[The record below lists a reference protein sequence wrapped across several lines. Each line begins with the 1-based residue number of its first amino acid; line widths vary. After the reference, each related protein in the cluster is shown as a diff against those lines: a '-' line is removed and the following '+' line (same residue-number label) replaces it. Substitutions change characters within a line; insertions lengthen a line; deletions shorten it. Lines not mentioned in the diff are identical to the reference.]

1 MNHHSPDYEDT
12 QIAILES
19 EAKKEFTNSS
29 FSRSEE
35 TIYIPVK

>member
-1 MNHHSPDYEDT
+1 MTHHAPDYEDT

-19 EAKKEFTNSS
+19 EARKSFPNSS

-35 TIYIPVK
+35 TIFLD